1 MDAKAAICE
10 LLLPAGSRRRRDAA
24 EMAEAPQSRPPAR
37 AAAAEP
43 PIAVA
48 GRGLFVL
55 PEPAIRTSFGLFD
68 TTAASAM
75 PGEDLRTIPADDLT
89 EAEAAEEHAA
99 LADEIRRHDRLY
111 YRENAPE
118 ISDAEYDALM
128 RRLEAIERRFEG
140 LRTPDS
146 PTQTVGAPPAEAFA
160 KVAHRVPMLSL
171 ANAFEEGEVRDFVR
185 RVHRFLGLKEGE
197 PVSILAE
204 PKIDGVSC
212 SLRYEAGRL
221 VQGATRGDGAEGED
235 VTNNVRTVDA
245 IPKRLPDGVPEV
257 LEVRGEV
264 YMHREDF
271 AALNARRAEAG
282 QPQFANP
289 RNSAAGSLRQLD
301 PKVTA
306 DRPLRFFAYSWGEV
320 SGTVAETQ
328 SGVREK
334 LEGWGFALNRPAEVC
349 DGVDGLLAF
358 YADLEGRR
366 NELPYEIDGVVYKV
380 DRIDWQERLG
390 TVSRAPRWAL
400 AHKFPAEKAQTGLH
414 RIAVQV
420 GRTGALTPVAHL
432 EPITVGGVVVARAT
446 LHNEDEI
453 ARKDVREGDTVIV
466 QRAGDVIPQIVG
478 VVEERR
484 PEGAR
489 PFAFPDT
496 CPECGSRAIRPEG
509 EAIRRCT
516 GGLVCPA
523 QAVERLRH
531 FVGRDAFDIEG
542 LGAKQVQYFFERGE
556 IETPPD
562 IFRLKDTVGDSSPEP
577 LAQRKGWG
585 ATSARNLFEA
595 IERRRTVPLDRFV
608 YALGIRQ
615 VGQATARLLA
625 RHYGSLDAWRRAMEA
640 AVAGDEGAWEDLTN
654 ISDIGP
660 SVAADIVGFFR
671 EPHNLEVLDR
681 LTEEV
686 TVEDYRAPEAAGDS
700 PLAGKTIV
708 FTGSMDGMTRPEA
721 KARAEAL
728 GAKVVGSV
736 SKKTDYVV
744 VGADAGSKADK
755 AAELGVTRLTEEEWR
770 ELAGV

>member
-1 MDAKAAICE
+1 
-10 LLLPAGSRRRRDAA
+10 
-24 EMAEAPQSRPPAR
+24 
-37 AAAAEP
+37 
-43 PIAVA
+43 
-48 GRGLFVL
+48 
-55 PEPAIRTSFGLFD
+55 
-68 TTAASAM
+68 
-75 PGEDLRTIPADDLT
+75 
-89 EAEAAEEHAA
+89 
-99 LADEIRRHDRLY
+99 
-111 YRENAPE
+111 
-118 ISDAEYDALM
+118 
-128 RRLEAIERRFEG
+128 
-140 LRTPDS
+140 
-146 PTQTVGAPPAEAFA
+146 
-160 KVAHRVPMLSL
+160 MLSL
-171 ANAFEEGEVRDFVR
+171 GNAFEEGEVRDFVR
-185 RVHRFLGLKEGE
+185 RVHRFLGLKAGE
-197 PVSILAE
+197 PVAILAE

-212 SLRYEAGRL
+212 SLRYEGGRL
-221 VQGATRGDGAEGED
+221 AQGATRGDGTEGED
-235 VTNNVRTVDA
+235 ITNNVRTIA
-245 IPKRLPDGVPEV
+245 SIPKHLPDEVPDV

-264 YMHREDF
+264 YMHRDDF

-306 DRPLRFFAYSWGEV
+306 SRPLRFFAYSWGEV
-320 SGTVAETQ
+320 SDTVAETQ
-328 SGVREK
+328 SGVRET
-334 LEGWGFALNRPAEVC
+334 LQAWGFVLNQPARVC
-349 DGVDGLLAF
+349 GAVEEMLAF

-366 NELPYEIDGVVYKV
+366 NELPFEIDGVVYKV

-400 AHKFPAEKAQTGLH
+400 AHKFPAEQAQTKLH
-414 RIAVQV
+414 RIAIQV

-478 VVEERR
+478 IVPERR
-484 PEGAR
+484 PEGAE
-489 PFAFPDT
+489 PFQFPDR
-496 CPECGSRAIRPEG
+496 CPECGSQAVRPEG

-531 FVGRDAFDIEG
+531 FVGREAFDIEG
-542 LGAKQVQYFFERGE
+542 LGSKQVQYFFERGE
-556 IETPPD
+556 IKTPPD
-562 IFRLKDTVGDSSPEP
+562 IFRLGQTVGERSAEP
-577 LAQRKGWG
+577 LSRRKGWG

-595 IERRRTVPLDRFV
+595 IEQRRTIPLDRFI

-625 RHYGSLDAWRRAMEA
+625 RHYGSLDAWRHAMEA
-640 AVAGDEGAWEDLTN
+640 AVGGDEGAWQDLTN

-660 SVAADIVGFFR
+660 SVAGDIVDFFR
-671 EPHNLEVLDR
+671 EPHNVKVLDR
-681 LTEEV
+681 LTDEV
-686 TVEDYRAPEAAGDS
+686 TVEPYRAPEAAGES

-708 FTGSMDGMTRPEA
+708 FTGSMDSMTRPEA

-744 VGADAGSKADK
+744 VGADAGSKAAK
-755 AAELGVTRLTEEEWR
+755 AAELGVTTLSEEDWR